1 MPGAHPVCEVLLLRP
16 SRRVASLVT
25 AASAAVLVAACTDSS
40 AETVDLEGLE
50 SGPCA
55 DLIATLEDVDAGLR
69 GVAEEEITPEQAAE
83 RFAAIQGALAP
94 AATDAD
100 AAVRPAVTE
109 LITSLGFFRV
119 AVDARSYDGEEDG
132 QVRSALS
139 ALAEDCRTD

>member
-40 AETVDLEGLE
+40 AETDLEGLE

-132 QVRSALS
+132 RVRSALS
-139 ALAEDCRTD
+139 ALAEDCRTA